1 MLRRAVR
8 IARPGE
14 STDRQRPMEQTISQH
29 RPRGFV
35 SLTSSRFGPVYR
47 NGRRF
52 ESGGIRVISAEVEA
66 GPPQVGIVAGRTV
79 GNAVRRNRTKRRL
92 REALG
97 RVALRPDT
105 AYVVIAS
112 PEVAAMPFG
121 TLVGRLGEAITGSEE
136 TRG

>member
-1 MLRRAVR
+1 
-8 IARPGE
+8 
-14 STDRQRPMEQTISQH
+14 MEQVISQH

-35 SLTSSRFGPVYR
+35 SLASSRFGRVYR
-47 NGRRF
+47 NGHRA
-52 ESGGIRVISAEVEA
+52 ESGGIRVISADAEA

-112 PEVAAMPFG
+112 PEVAVMPFG
-121 TLVGRLGEAITGSEE
+121 TLVDRLGEAIAGSEE
-136 TRG
+136 SEG